1 MEIKQ
6 VIAEKADVI
15 NQALAD
21 YLPPKED
28 DQAAQLQQ
36 SMHYSVLAGG
46 KRLRP
51 ILTLTAAELVGG
63 KEEEVLPAA
72 CAVELIHN
80 YSLIHDDLPCM
91 DDDDLRRGQPA
102 NHKQFG
108 TGMAV
113 LAGDAL
119 LTLGFE
125 IMADL
130 DYLPAER
137 VLQATQELAEAA
149 GNEGMIGG
157 QVADIEAENRE
168 ISKEE
173 LNYIHQHK
181 TGALLKASV
190 RLGAILAGAEQEEL
204 AALTTYAE
212 KLGFSFQ
219 IVDDV
224 LDIEGDQEKL
234 GKNVGSDQ
242 NQDKTTFPALYGLE
256 ESKKM
261 AADLCRE
268 AKEALAIF
276 GEESELLKELAD
288 YVVEREY

>member
-1 MEIKQ
+1 MDIKQ
-6 VIAEKADVI
+6 VIADKAELV
-15 NQALAD
+15 NQALED
-21 YLPPKED
+21 YLPHKED
-28 DQAAQLQQ
+28 EQAARLQEA
-36 SMHYSVLAGG
+36 MRYSVLAGG

-51 ILTLTAAELVGG
+51 ILTLTAAELAEAQ
-63 KEEEVLPAA
+63 EEEVMPAA
-72 CAVELIHN
+72 CALELIHN

-91 DDDDLRRGQPA
+91 DDDDMRRGQA
-102 NHKQFG
+102 TNHKQFG
-108 TGMAV
+108 SGMAV

-125 IMADL
+125 IMADI

-137 VLQATQELAEAA
+137 VLQATQELAKAA
-149 GNEGMIGG
+149 GNKGMIAG
-157 QVADIEAENRE
+157 QVADIEAENKD
-168 ISKEE
+168 ISKED

-181 TGALLKASV
+181 TGALLKSSV

-212 KLGFSFQ
+212 KLGFAFQ

-234 GKNVGSDQ
+234 GKDIGSDQ
-242 NQDKTTFPALYGLE
+242 NRDKATFPALYGLE
-256 ESKKM
+256 QSKKM
-261 AADLCRE
+261 AVDLCRE
-268 AKEALAIF
+268 AKEELSIF
-276 GEESELLKELAD
+276 GEEAELLQELAD